1 MRASARDLAR
11 KAKTDWFDSDDA
23 DYVYMGGF
31 KALKRQIEALGIDY
45 SVLQKSLGWWDT
57 PHTRD
62 VLATEL
68 TLEAKEWAARELLS
82 QGELGKRDYC
92 CPNCLSGDFKAG
104 VLKDSDEGVFE
115 CRFCRERFRR
125 PEPLLKTRP

>member
-1 MRASARDLAR
+1 MRAPARNLAR
-11 KAKTDWFDSDDA
+11 KAKLDWFDGDDA
-23 DYVYMGGF
+23 NYVYRGRF
-31 KALKRQIEALGIDY
+31 NSVKRQIKALGIDY

-68 TLEAKEWAARELLS
+68 TLEAKEWAAKELLTR
-82 QGELGKRDYC
+82 GKFAVRHYG
-92 CPNCLSGDFKAG
+92 CPNCLSENFKAG
-104 VLKDSDEGVFE
+104 VLESSGEGVFE

-125 PEPLLKTRP
+125 PEPLW